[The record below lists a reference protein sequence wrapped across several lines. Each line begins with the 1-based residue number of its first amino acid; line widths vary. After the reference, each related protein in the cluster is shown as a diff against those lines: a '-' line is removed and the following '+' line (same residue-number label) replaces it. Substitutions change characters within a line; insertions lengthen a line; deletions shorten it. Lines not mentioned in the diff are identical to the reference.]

1 MLERLPTEDF
11 VPGEIPTYVDVQNL
25 HDIYDSL
32 AFTANVILVGP
43 KGIGK
48 SLSVAAYAANR
59 KTPLVTFDCSE
70 DVRRSHMLG
79 MFVLRGGETPFVLG
93 PVTTAFEIANEV
105 GECILSL
112 EEINALTPQMQK
124 GLNATADFRKKI
136 EVPEAKKVFRLKEG
150 AKLWIVG
157 TMNTAVYGGTYQLN
171 EDLKSRFNLI
181 PLDYPELGEE
191 KKILSSV
198 LNGHAAKLRSQVVDS
213 MLRLAHQ
220 TRQGEIDYALSTRD
234 LVQLGMNIALL
245 GSKRAFWILS
255 GKFDDDDRVRV
266 ARWVEDIFGI
276 TVGG

>member
-1 MLERLPTEDF
+1 VLERLPTEDF